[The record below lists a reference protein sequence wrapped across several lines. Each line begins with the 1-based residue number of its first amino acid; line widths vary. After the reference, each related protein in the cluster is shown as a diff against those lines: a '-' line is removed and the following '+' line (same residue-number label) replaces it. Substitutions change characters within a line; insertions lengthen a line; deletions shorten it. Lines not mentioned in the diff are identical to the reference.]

1 MTTYRKIHGRA
12 IQAVTTD
19 PSESVTEGQ
28 VWYNTNSDTF
38 KSVIQIEA
46 WSSGSAMI
54 RNTSTAG
61 ANHAL
66 GAGIQTAAIYAGG
79 YSPYTNKTEHYNGTG
94 WTSGGNMNLTRI
106 TTGFGTE
113 TAAVAAGGIT
123 FPGVVGGQVEE
134 YDGSSWTTGN
144 ALGTA
149 RPYGSGSGTLTA
161 GLYAGG
167 SPNASAATSVANSEE
182 YNGTN
187 WSEGNDLN
195 TARRFLGSAATAPQ
209 TAALVFGGDNAPAP
223 GTVRSFTETYDG
235 TSWTEVGDLNTA
247 RRNMGGA
254 GDFTSALAFGGSLGP
269 PGNST
274 ATESWNGSSWSTSPA
289 SLANA
294 RDSQPSI
301 GTSTAALF
309 VGGPNP
315 AFPGG
320 WVEEYNKSA
329 NVITGAAFSSGGAV
343 PLANQDLASFG
354 TQTAAIGAG
363 GYSVPYTNAA
373 YGYNGSSWTNLP
385 NINTARTAEGAGT
398 QTAGVIFG
406 GNAPPADAFQNA
418 TEEWNGSSWTAVNNM
433 VSAVSGDMAIG
444 VAQTAVISVGGQ
456 SPAYPAREKQQEYDG
471 TNWTAVSATLNNGR
485 RNGSSHGTVT
495 AALVAFGASPGPENV
510 QNYAEEWNGS
520 SWTSVPTAN
529 TARVSIKGFGTQTNA
544 VASGGSNVGA
554 SVAYTQ
560 SERYNG
566 TGWAT
571 APSLANGRYNHGSA
585 GVGSPTSLGLIFNG
599 APGYSTATE
608 EFTDETTALNVK
620 TLTQS

>member
-1 MTTYRKIHGRA
+1 MTTYRNIHGRS
-12 IQAVTTD
+12 IRAVTTD
-19 PSESVTEGQ
+19 PTAEVSEGEI
-28 VWYNTNSDTF
+28 WYNTGSDTF
-38 KSVIQIEA
+38 KSIVTLEA
-46 WSSGSAMI
+46 WSSGSPMI
-54 RNTSTAG
+54 RTTSTAG

-167 SPNASAATSVANSEE
+167 SPNGSAATSVANSEE

-209 TAALVFGGDNAPAP
+209 TAALVFGGDNAPSP

-274 ATESWNGSSWSTSPA
+274 ATESWDGSSWSTSPA

-315 AFPGG
+315 TFPGG

-329 NVITGAAFSSGGAV
+329 NVITGAAWAAGGNLNTARQSAASSVQGTINASAFFGGFIAPPAPSGNSALTENYNGTTWTV
-343 PLANQDLASFG
+343 SGVLGTARRALAGAG
-354 TQTAAIGAG
+354 TQTAAIATG
-363 GYSVPYTNAA
+363 GYNES
-373 YGYNGSSWTNLP
+373 
-385 NINTARTAEGAGT
+385 AG
-398 QTAGVIFG
+398 
-406 GNAPPADAFQNA
+406 NKQNK
-418 TEEWNGSSWTAVNNM
+418 TEEYDGSSWTAGNAM
-433 VSAVSGDMAIG
+433 SVSRYTHGQG
-444 VAQTAVISVGGQ
+444 GTQTASWVAGD
-456 SPAYPAREKQQEYDG
+456 SPAITTTEEYDG
-471 TNWTAVSATLNNGR
+471 TNWTSGGALNNARASTKGAGTLTAGIIAGSEPSNESKTEHYNGTSWTAANDMNTGR
-485 RNGSSHGTVT
+485 RNNDLFGLQT
-495 AALVAFGASPGPENV
+495 AAIVAGGIATPG
-510 QNYAEEWNGS
+510 
-520 SWTSVPTAN
+520 TAN
-529 TARVSIKGFGTQTNA
+529 LATTEQ
-544 VASGGSNVGA
+544 
-554 SVAYTQ
+554 
-560 SERYNG
+560 YNG
-566 TGWAT
+566 TTWFTQASMSTAKQVSRGAGST
-571 APSLANGRYNHGSA
+571 SAGFTAGGGAPS
-585 GVGSPTSLGLIFNG
+585 
-599 APGYSTATE
+599 STNATE
-608 EFTDETTALNVK
+608 EFTGETSAVNVK

>member
-19 PSESVTEGQ
+19 PSESVAEGQ

-38 KSVIQIEA
+38 KSVILTSA
-46 WSSGSAMI
+46 WSSASPMG
-54 RNTSTAG
+54 RNPANDTLGGCGTPTAG
-61 ANHAL
+61 L
-66 GAGIQTAAIYAGG
+66 GFGG
-79 YSPYTNKTEHYNGTG
+79 YSPPGGTVGLTEEYNGTG
-94 WTSGGNMNLTRI
+94 WATGGAMNTPEAAM
-106 TTGFGTE
+106 GSFGTQ
-113 TAAVAAGGIT
+113 TAAVSAGGSPNSAVT
-123 FPGVVGGQVEE
+123 EE
-134 YDGSSWTTGN
+134 YNGTSWTTGN
-144 ALGTA
+144 VMGTGRGYSA
-149 RPYGSGSGTLTA
+149 SAGTETSGLI
-161 GLYAGG
+161 AGG
-167 SPNASAATSVANSEE
+167 NSPPILGNVEE
-182 YNGTN
+182 YNGST
-187 WSEGNDLN
+187 WSEQNN
-195 TARRFLGSAATAPQ
+195 LGTSRYQFTGCGAAN
-209 TAALVFGGDNAPAP
+209 TAALVFGGSTP
-223 GTVRSFTETYDG
+223 GDTGATEEYDG
-235 TSWTEVGDLNTA
+235 TNWTAGGSLNTG
-247 RRNMGGA
+247 RRRLA
-254 GDFTSALAFGGSLGP
+254 GSGIQTSALAFGGNTTP
-269 PGNST
+269 PDTTRNLNE
-274 ATESWNGSSWSTSPA
+274 AYNGSTWAVSPA
-289 SLANA
+289 TLATA
-294 RDSQPSI
+294 RTALGSTRTSSNNSSAVAFAGI
-301 GTSTAALF
+301 NSGGTRFT
-309 VGGPNP
+309 VT
-315 AFPGG
+315 
-320 WVEEYNKSA
+320 EEFTSSA